1 MITIRG
7 LAKSFGKLEVLK
19 DITLDVRAGE
29 VVAILG
35 PSGSGKSTLLR
46 CINGLEELT
55 KGSIEVNG
63 IIVFDSQSKKER
75 VKHVRDI
82 RKNTGMV
89 FQQFN
94 LFPHK
99 TALENVI
106 EALLTVKKMEK
117 STAVGLG
124 EELLKRV
131 GLFDKRD
138 VYPSRLSGGQQQRVA
153 ISRAL
158 AMDPAVMLFDE
169 PTSSLDPELVDE
181 VLNVIQELAKEG
193 MTLVIVT
200 HEMQFARNVA
210 DRIIFMAD
218 GVVVEEGQPKDFFA
232 APKTER
238 ARKFLKMEE
247 KSERNEEKL

>member
-94 LFPHK
+94 LYPHK

-218 GVVVEEGQPKDFFA
+218 GVVVEEG
-232 APKTER
+232 
-238 ARKFLKMEE
+238 
-247 KSERNEEKL
+247 

>member
-63 IIVFDSQSKKER
+63 ITVSDSQSKKER

-94 LFPHK
+94 LYPHK

-232 APKTER
+232 APKTEQ

>member
-46 CINGLEELT
+46 CINGLEEFT

-63 IIVFDSQSKKER
+63 ITVSDSQSKKER

-94 LFPHK
+94 LYPHK

-117 STAVGLG
+117 STVVGLG

>member
-19 DITLDVRAGE
+19 DITLDVRAGK

-63 IIVFDSQSKKER
+63 IIVSDSQSKKER

-94 LFPHK
+94 LYPHK

>member
-19 DITLDVRAGE
+19 DITLDVRAGK

-63 IIVFDSQSKKER
+63 ITVSDSQSKKER

-94 LFPHK
+94 LYPHK

-232 APKTER
+232 APKTEQ

>member
-1 MITIRG
+1 
-7 LAKSFGKLEVLK
+7 AKSFGKLEVLK

-94 LFPHK
+94 LYPHK

>member
-1 MITIRG
+1 MITIKG

-63 IIVFDSQSKKER
+63 ITVSDSQSKKER
-75 VKHVRDI
+75 MKHVRDI

-94 LFPHK
+94 LYPHK

>member
-1 MITIRG
+1 MITIKG

-19 DITLDVRAGE
+19 DITLDVHAGE

-63 IIVFDSQSKKER
+63 IMVSDAQSKKER
-75 VKHVRDI
+75 IKQVREI
-82 RKNTGMV
+82 RKHTGMV

-94 LFPHK
+94 LYPHK

-117 STAVGLG
+117 NEAIKIG
-124 EELLKRV
+124 EDLLKRV

-138 VYPSRLSGGQQQRVA
+138 VYPSKLSGGQQQRVA

-200 HEMQFARNVA
+200 HEMQFAREVA

-218 GVVVEEGQPKDFFA
+218 GVVVEEGKPKDFFS

-247 KSERNEEKL
+247 NNEGNEEKP

>member
-19 DITLDVRAGE
+19 DITLDVRAGK

-94 LFPHK
+94 LYPHK

-138 VYPSRLSGGQQQRVA
+138 VYPSWLSGGQQQRVA

>member
-63 IIVFDSQSKKER
+63 ITVSDSQSKKER

-94 LFPHK
+94 LYPHK

-138 VYPSRLSGGQQQRVA
+138 VYLSRLSGGQQQRVA

-158 AMDPAVMLFDE
+158 AM
-169 PTSSLDPELVDE
+169 DPELVDE

>member
-63 IIVFDSQSKKER
+63 ITVSDSQSKKER

-94 LFPHK
+94 LYPHK

-138 VYPSRLSGGQQQRVA
+138 VYPSRLSGGQQQLVA

>member
-19 DITLDVRAGE
+19 DITLDVRAGK

-94 LFPHK
+94 LYPHK

-131 GLFDKRD
+131 RLFDKRD

>member
-19 DITLDVRAGE
+19 DITLDVRAGK

-55 KGSIEVNG
+55 RGSIEVNG

-94 LFPHK
+94 LYPHK

-232 APKTER
+232 APKTEQ

>member
-1 MITIRG
+1 MITIKG

-63 IIVFDSQSKKER
+63 ITVSDSQSKKER
-75 VKHVRDI
+75 MKHVRDI

-94 LFPHK
+94 LYPHK

-117 STAVGLG
+117 RTAVGIG
-124 EELLKRV
+124 EDLLKRV

-200 HEMQFARNVA
+200 HEMQFAKNVA
-210 DRIIFMAD
+210 DRVIFMAD

-247 KSERNEEKL
+247 KSERNEEKP

>member
-1 MITIRG
+1 MITIKG

-19 DITLDVRAGE
+19 DITLEVHAGE

-63 IIVFDSQSKKER
+63 IVVSDSQSKKER
-75 VKHVRDI
+75 IKQVREI
-82 RKNTGMV
+82 RKHTGMV

-94 LFPHK
+94 LYPHK

-106 EALLTVKKMEK
+106 EALLTVKKIEK
-117 STAVGLG
+117 SEAIKIG

-200 HEMQFARNVA
+200 HEMQFAREVA
-210 DRIIFMAD
+210 GRIIFMAD
-218 GVVVEEGQPKDFFA
+218 GVVVEEGEPKDFFA

-247 KSERNEEKL
+247 KNERNEEKP

>member
-19 DITLDVRAGE
+19 DITLDVRAGK

-94 LFPHK
+94 LYPHK

>member
-19 DITLDVRAGE
+19 DITLDVRAGK

-94 LFPHK
+94 LYPHK

-138 VYPSRLSGGQQQRVA
+138 VYPSRLSGGQQQLVA

>member
-46 CINGLEELT
+46 CINGLEEFT

-63 IIVFDSQSKKER
+63 ITVSDSQSKKER

-94 LFPHK
+94 LYPHK

>member
-63 IIVFDSQSKKER
+63 ITGITVSDSQSKKER

-94 LFPHK
+94 LYSHK

-158 AMDPAVMLFDE
+158 AMIRL
-169 PTSSLDPELVDE
+169 
-181 VLNVIQELAKEG
+181 
-193 MTLVIVT
+193 
-200 HEMQFARNVA
+200 
-210 DRIIFMAD
+210 
-218 GVVVEEGQPKDFFA
+218 
-232 APKTER
+232 
-238 ARKFLKMEE
+238 
-247 KSERNEEKL
+247 

>member
-19 DITLDVRAGE
+19 DITLDVRAGK

-94 LFPHK
+94 LYPHK

-232 APKTER
+232 APKTEQ
-238 ARKFLKMEE
+238 ARKFL
-247 KSERNEEKL
+247 

>member
-89 FQQFN
+89 FQQLN
-94 LFPHK
+94 LYQQK

>member
-63 IIVFDSQSKKER
+63 ITVSDSQSKKER
-75 VKHVRDI
+75 GKHVRDI

-94 LFPHK
+94 LYPHK

-117 STAVGLG
+117 STDVGLG

-131 GLFDKRD
+131 GLFDKRV

>member
-63 IIVFDSQSKKER
+63 ITVSDSQSKKER

-94 LFPHK
+94 LYPHK

-138 VYPSRLSGGQQQRVA
+138 VYPFRLSGGQQQRVA

>member
-19 DITLDVRAGE
+19 DITLDVRAGK

-94 LFPHK
+94 LYPHK

-131 GLFDKRD
+131 GLFDKRLSIPFRRFLFLPK
-138 VYPSRLSGGQQQRVA
+138 YARTNACLTGPILPNQTPRYHQNTLQSR
-153 ISRAL
+153 
-158 AMDPAVMLFDE
+158 
-169 PTSSLDPELVDE
+169 
-181 VLNVIQELAKEG
+181 
-193 MTLVIVT
+193 
-200 HEMQFARNVA
+200 
-210 DRIIFMAD
+210 
-218 GVVVEEGQPKDFFA
+218 
-232 APKTER
+232 
-238 ARKFLKMEE
+238 
-247 KSERNEEKL
+247 

>member
-19 DITLDVRAGE
+19 DITLDVRAGK

-94 LFPHK
+94 LYPHK
-99 TALENVI
+99 TALDNVI

-138 VYPSRLSGGQQQRVA
+138 VYPSRLSGGQQQLVA

>member
-94 LFPHK
+94 LYPHK

-138 VYPSRLSGGQQQRVA
+138 VYPSRLSGGQQQLVA

>member
-63 IIVFDSQSKKER
+63 IVVSDSQSKKER
-75 VKHVRDI
+75 MKHVRDI

-94 LFPHK
+94 LYPHK

>member
-19 DITLDVRAGE
+19 DITLDVRAGK

-94 LFPHK
+94 LYPHK

-218 GVVVEEGQPKDFFA
+218 GVVVEEGQPNDFFA

>member
-19 DITLDVRAGE
+19 DITLDVRAGK

-63 IIVFDSQSKKER
+63 ITVSDSQSKKER

-94 LFPHK
+94 LYPHK

-138 VYPSRLSGGQQQRVA
+138 VYPSRLSGGQQQLVA

>member
-63 IIVFDSQSKKER
+63 ITVSDSQSKKER

-94 LFPHK
+94 LYPHK

-158 AMDPAVMLFDE
+158 AMDLAVMLFDE

>member
-1 MITIRG
+1 MIAIRG
-7 LAKSFGKLEVLK
+7 LARSFGKLEVLK

-94 LFPHK
+94 LYPHK

-158 AMDPAVMLFDE
+158 AMDPAVMLLDE
-169 PTSSLDPELVDE
+169 PTASLEPELVDE

>member
-1 MITIRG
+1 MIKIKG

-19 DITLDVRAGE
+19 DIALDVRAGE

-63 IIVFDSQSKKER
+63 ILVSDSQSKKER
-75 VKHVRDI
+75 IKQVREI
-82 RKNTGMV
+82 RKHTGMV

-94 LFPHK
+94 LYPHK

-106 EALLTVKKMEK
+106 EALLTVKKMDK
-117 STAVGLG
+117 SEAVKIG

-138 VYPSRLSGGQQQRVA
+138 VHPSRLSGGQQQRVA

-193 MTLVIVT
+193 MTMVIVT
-200 HEMQFARNVA
+200 HEMQFAREVA

-218 GVVVEEGQPKDFFA
+218 GVVVEEGKPKDFFA

-247 KSERNEEKL
+247 KNARNEEKP

>member
-19 DITLDVRAGE
+19 DITLDVRAGK

-94 LFPHK
+94 LYPHK

-238 ARKFLKMEE
+238 
-247 KSERNEEKL
+247 

>member
-63 IIVFDSQSKKER
+63 ITVSDSQSKKER

-94 LFPHK
+94 LYPHK

>member
-63 IIVFDSQSKKER
+63 IVVSDSQSKKER
-75 VKHVRDI
+75 MKHVRDI

-94 LFPHK
+94 LYPHK

-218 GVVVEEGQPKDFFA
+218 GVVVEEGQPKDFFV